1 MEKPATSGQFV
12 CLDHHFLIAMPGLL
26 DPAFA
31 RSLVYICKHTPD
43 GAMGLR
49 VDQSLDVTLRELFLQ
64 LHLPVNGAL
73 ADRLLLAGGPVRS
86 EWGFV
91 LHPQTQRK
99 WQSTLDIADG
109 VALTASRDIIEA
121 LATGTE
127 APEQSLV
134 ALGYAGW
141 GAGQLEQEL
150 RANAWLTVPGEPALL
165 FDESPEHRTR
175 TVAARIGVDLAKLSA
190 SVGHA

>member
-1 MEKPATSGQFV
+1 
-12 CLDHHFLIAMPGLL
+12 
-26 DPAFA
+26 
-31 RSLVYICKHTPD
+31 
-43 GAMGLR
+43 
-49 VDQSLDVTLRELFLQ
+49 
-64 LHLPVNGAL
+64 L

-121 LATGTE
+121 LATGVE

-165 FDESPEHRTR
+165 FDVPMEQRARS
-175 TVAARIGVDLAKLSA
+175 VAARIGVDLAKLSA

>member
-1 MEKPATSGQFV
+1 MDNSVQNERFV
-12 CLDHHFLIAMPGLL
+12 CLDHHFLIAMPGLV

-31 RSLVYICKHTPD
+31 RSLVYICKHTPG

-49 VDQSLDVTLRELFLQ
+49 VDHALDVTLRELFLQ
-64 LHLPVNGAL
+64 LHLPCNGAL

-91 LHPQTQRK
+91 LHPPTRRK
-99 WQSTLDIADG
+99 WHSSLDVAEG

-121 LATGTE
+121 MATDAE
-127 APEQSLV
+127 VPEQSLV

-141 GAGQLEQEL
+141 GAGQLEHEL
-150 RANAWLTVPGEPALL
+150 GVNAWLTVPADVELL
-165 FDESPEHRTR
+165 FDVPLEHKARC
-175 TVAARIGVDLAKLSA
+175 VAARIGVDLAKLSA